1 MVQNWGSKTSSRI
14 ITTRT
19 HLYSISR
26 LASSSNPKGDPV
38 PSEAPQADQN
48 DSQSWLKRIFTR
60 QLPLQDETTFF
71 ILVNVL
77 DYFMTNILIRTGAIE
92 ANPVAAYALSRWG
105 FPGMVAFKMG
115 IVAAICILA
124 QIVALKSMSRARF
137 ILVAGIVITGGVVIY
152 SGFLLYGQ
160 LN

>member
-1 MVQNWGSKTSSRI
+1 MQ
-14 ITTRT
+14 
-19 HLYSISR
+19 
-26 LASSSNPKGDPV
+26 
-38 PSEAPQADQN
+38 SEAPES
-48 DSQSWLKRIFTR
+48 DSNPQSNWLKRAFTR

-77 DYFMTNILIRTGAIE
+77 DYFMTNVLIKTGAIE
-92 ANPVAAYALSRWG
+92 ANPIAAYALSRWG

-124 QIVALKSMSRARF
+124 QIVALKSLNRARF
-137 ILVAGIVITGGVVIY
+137 ILMAGIVITGGVVIY

-160 LN
+160 IN